1 MDGYQTEPTKR
12 GWATEAKI
20 IDFPLL
26 AHFRFSILIMIERT
40 ICMYYFDNSATT
52 LPLPE
57 VLEVWQ
63 KVSQDYFANPSSAH
77 LLGEKSQKLLI
88 SARQQIGD
96 LIRFDTS
103 DVHFT
108 SSGTESNNWVFQ
120 AILPDLKAIHPQRN
134 RILISAIE
142 HPATLKQVPM
152 LQEQGYQVDLIPVDS
167 HGQVDLEVLASLL
180 SEDILL
186 LSTMAVNNEVGAI
199 QPLKEISELLSEYP
213 QIIWHVDAVQAITAA
228 FDHILRDRI
237 DILSLSGH
245 KFHAGRGV
253 GVLAKRRRIPSRPFL
268 YGGGQEKG
276 LRSSTEN
283 LASIVAF
290 SKALRLARQHYQENF
305 DQIKHFRLQIIQ
317 NLCQHGWHVFAQE
330 TGSAHI
336 VCAALENIPGEVL
349 LHAFESENIMVS
361 TTSACSSRKQTDH
374 STLKAMGVRPS
385 LAQSAVRISMSHL
398 TKQSEVDYLCQAIDK
413 ISANFQKGVTD

>member
-1 MDGYQTEPTKR
+1 
-12 GWATEAKI
+12 
-20 IDFPLL
+20 
-26 AHFRFSILIMIERT
+26 
-40 ICMYYFDNSATT
+40 MYYFDNSATT

-57 VLEVWQ
+57 ILDVWNQ
-63 KVSQDYFANPSSAH
+63 VSREYFANPSSAH
-77 LLGEKSQKLLI
+77 ILGEKSQKLLI
-88 SARQQIGD
+88 SARQQVGD
-96 LIRFDTS
+96 LIDFETS

-120 AILPDLKAIHPQRN
+120 AILPALKTVHPHKSRV
-134 RILISAIE
+134 LISAIE
-142 HPATLKQVPM
+142 HPASLKQIPM
-152 LQEQGYQVDLIPVDS
+152 LEEQGYQVERVPVDS
-167 HGQVDLEVLASLL
+167 HGQVDLQSLANLL
-180 SEDILL
+180 DDQVLL

-199 QPLKEISELLSEYP
+199 QPLQEISNLLADYP

-228 FDHILRDRI
+228 FDHIRRDRI

-253 GVLAKRRRIPSRPFL
+253 GILAKRHRIPSQPFL

-290 SKALRLARQHYQENF
+290 SKALRLAYQHYQDNL
-305 DQIKHFRLQIIQ
+305 DQLQQYRLQIIHD
-317 NLCQHGWHVFAQE
+317 LCAQGWVVFAQE

-336 VCAALENIPGEVL
+336 VCAAFRDVPGEVL
-349 LHAFESENIMVS
+349 LHAFEEEDIMVS

-374 STLKAMGVRPS
+374 STLKAMGVDRS
-385 LAQSAVRISMSHL
+385 LAQSAIRISMSHL
-398 TKQSEVDYLCQAIDK
+398 TTQAEVDYLCQAIEK
-413 ISANFQKGVTD
+413 ITANIQKGLKD